1 MLYDLFKWYFYI
13 RPEKRKTPRRGQR
26 GDYFKINS
34 EILSGNKIKQIV
46 MNNIMRIPLGT
57 IQANANNINIIIQR
71 IKVAGA
77 TLHLRHPSP
86 SPYLSILISSS
97 LKHKYS
103 NSHLR

>member
-1 MLYDLFKWYFYI
+1 MTSLSGIFIYVL
-13 RPEKRKTPRRGQR
+13 RNVKTPRRGQR

-34 EILSGNKIKQIV
+34 AILSGNKIRQIV
-46 MNNIMRIPLGT
+46 MNNIVRIPLGIT
-57 IQANANNINIIIQR
+57 QANANNINIIIQR

-77 TLHLRHPSP
+77 TLHLRQPSYN
-86 SPYLSILISSS
+86 PYLFILISSS